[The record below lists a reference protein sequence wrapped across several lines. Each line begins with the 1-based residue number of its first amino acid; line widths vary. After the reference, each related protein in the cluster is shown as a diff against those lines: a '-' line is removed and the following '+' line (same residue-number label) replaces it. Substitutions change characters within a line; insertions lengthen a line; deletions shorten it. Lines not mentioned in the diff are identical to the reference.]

1 MRREVRREKK
11 EKWGV
16 VGACIALAFSLLCAA
31 RCMSDSDGGLFLA
44 ITLLMVARN
53 KTTMLG

>member
-1 MRREVRREKK
+1 MRGEVRREEN

-16 VGACIALAFSLLCAA
+16 VDACIALAFSLLCTA
-31 RCMSDSDGGLFLA
+31 RCMYDSDRGLFLA
-44 ITLLMVARN
+44 ITLLMDARN